1 MKTQKPS
8 PGFALLTFMIVM
20 VGLGAFGLSKML
32 DSSVQD
38 KHELSK
44 EKTRTSLLEAKE
56 ALLSYAVEFLA
67 ENDMGAMARL
77 PCPDVSNSWNFEGS
91 QDPTCGD
98 KGANSLGLFPFKT
111 VGLGK
116 LEDGNGQCLWYAI
129 SGSYKNSPDMDL
141 VNWDTNGMLTVEDE
155 NGNLKHSS
163 DPSEYPVAV
172 LIAPGAVLSGQNRT
186 PDAALPL
193 CAGNYN
199 RSNYLESGSNLDY
212 STYTSDDVGNV
223 WSFLDASLS
232 SNLENPDSND
242 QIVYITRKEL
252 WDRIKKT
259 RQLATDS
266 ATSPI
271 KDLTNQLAE
280 CLVEYG
286 DETPANRKM
295 IFAGRLVLP
304 DYEDKSNYKDK
315 AGRLFGRFPQ
325 DIRESNHLYSPMKLT
340 HSSEKQFVVSSAAN
354 GFCETK
360 TGLDGSL
367 WENWKDHFFV
377 VVAKDFA
384 PDSTIP
390 FSNRCTSF
398 PGSNCLSINGRTN
411 VAAIIF
417 FAKERSG
424 SQNRDL
430 SSYTNDDSVL
440 DQMGVWNEYL
450 NGAANQ
456 HAYDGTAV
464 TNTYGLDPDDYAV
477 CVIKNATG
485 LSVVEC

>member
-1 MKTQKPS
+1 MKTKKPS
-8 PGFALLTFMIVM
+8 TGFALLTFMIVM

-38 KHELSK
+38 KQELAK

-67 ENDMGAMARL
+67 VNDMGAMARL

-116 LEDGNGQCLWYAI
+116 LEDGNGQCLWYAV

-163 DPSEYPVAV
+163 DPSEYPIAV
-172 LIAPGAVLSGQNRT
+172 LIAPGAVISGQDRT
-186 PDAALPL
+186 PDAAQPL
-193 CAGNYN
+193 CGGNFN

-212 STYTSDDVGNV
+212 STYTTDDVGNV

-232 SNLENPDSND
+232 SSLKNSDSND

-259 RQLATDS
+259 KQLSTNS

-280 CLVEYG
+280 CLIEYG
-286 DETPANRKM
+286 DVSPANQQL
-295 IFAGRLVLP
+295 IFAGKLVLP
-304 DYEDKSNYKDK
+304 SYEEKANYKDK
-315 AGRLFGRFPQ
+315 TGRLFGRFPQ
-325 DIRESNHLYSPMKLT
+325 NIHKSNHFYGLKLSHT
-340 HSSEKQFVVSSAAN
+340 AEKLFVISSGGN

-360 TGLDGSL
+360 TGLDPSL

-377 VVAKDFA
+377 VIAKDFA
-384 PDSTIP
+384 PDSAIP
-390 FSNRCTSF
+390 FSSRCTSY
-398 PGSNCLSINGRTN
+398 PGSNCLNINGRTN

-424 SQNRDL
+424 SQDRDL
-430 SSYTNDDSVL
+430 SSYTNDDSIS
-440 DQMGVWNEYL
+440 DRMGVWNQYL

-456 HAYDGTAV
+456 HAYDGTAA

-477 CVIKNATG
+477 CIIKNATD

>member
-1 MKTQKPS
+1 MKMRKPS

-38 KHELSK
+38 KQELSK
-44 EKTRTSLLEAKE
+44 EKTRNSLLEAKE

-77 PCPDVSNSWNFEGS
+77 PCPDVSSSWNFEGS

-116 LEDGNGQCLWYAI
+116 LEDGNGQCLWYAV
-129 SGSYKNSPDMDL
+129 SGNYKNNPDLEL

-172 LIAPGAVLSGQNRT
+172 LIAPGAVLSGQDRT

-193 CAGNYN
+193 CSGNYN

-212 STYTSDDVGNV
+212 SAYTSDDVGNV

-232 SNLENPDSND
+232 ASLENSK
-242 QIVYITRKEL
+242 Y
-252 WDRIKKT
+252 
-259 RQLATDS
+259 
-266 ATSPI
+266 SPI
-271 KDLTNQLAE
+271 TWVDTDGNVTVWAA
-280 CLVEYG
+280 
-286 DETPANRKM
+286 AN
-295 IFAGRLVLP
+295 A
-304 DYEDKSNYKDK
+304 KS
-315 AGRLFGRFPQ
+315 
-325 DIRESNHLYSPMKLT
+325 
-340 HSSEKQFVVSSAAN
+340 FVVSS
-354 GFCETK
+354 GTDGYCEVK
-360 TGLDGSL
+360 TGLDPLL

-377 VVAKDFA
+377 VIAKDFA

-390 FSNRCTSF
+390 FSSRCTSF

-424 SQNRDL
+424 SQTRDL
-430 SSYTNDDSVL
+430 SPYTNDDSIL
-440 DQMGVWNEYL
+440 DQMGVWNQYL
-450 NGAANQ
+450 NSAANQ
-456 HAYDGTAV
+456 HPYDGTAG

-477 CVIKNATG
+477 CIIKNATN

>member
-1 MKTQKPS
+1 
-8 PGFALLTFMIVM
+8 MIVM

-67 ENDMGAMARL
+67 ENDMGTMARL

-116 LEDGNGQCLWYAI
+116 LEDGNGQCLWYAV

-212 STYTSDDVGNV
+212 SAYTSDDVGNV

-232 SNLENPDSND
+232 SSLENPDSND

-266 ATSPI
+266 ASTSPI

-295 IFAGRLVLP
+295 IFAGKLVLP

-340 HSSEKQFVVSSAAN
+340 HTSEKQFVASSAAN

-367 WENWKDHFFV
+367 WGNWKDHFFV

-456 HAYDGTAV
+456 HAYDGTAA